1 MSCLDEKARCI
12 GNQRAVA
19 TKGEN
24 VKFPISPTKKP
35 KKMSEVTVERVKKL
49 WTEGECDPMA

>member
-49 WTEGECDPMA
+49 